1 VKSVIIQRPEWTGKV
16 PRPDPSIF
24 ENLPEASEELV
35 NAESEPDSE
44 CRRLN
49 KAIKKWKRSD
59 LGPEMDLHLRRLLE
73 DVAEHWSTLEG
84 LYELVE
90 SMLFEKARFE
100 DQVRKARDLIFDL
113 VGDP

>member
-1 VKSVIIQRPEWTGKV
+1 MKSVIIQRPEWTGKV

-35 NAESEPDSE
+35 NAESELNSE
-44 CRRLN
+44 CGRLN
-49 KAIKKWKRSD
+49 KALKKWKRSD

-73 DVAEHWSTLEG
+73 DVAEHWWTLEG

-90 SMLFEKARFE
+90 SMLFEKARLKE
-100 DQVRKARDLIFDL
+100 EMRKARELIFDL
-113 VGDP
+113 VGHP